1 MKYLICLGDLPS
13 FPFSRWREKVPKADE
28 GGTTEDDLACPAATL
43 TRRASPGRSPSA
55 SEAMDGRERPRAGL
69 SRQRERRLFSI
80 PLQTKLAALCGLI
93 IGVATAQL
101 ASANEPATAIVVQD
115 STPLRAAAKDS
126 AQQQAV
132 LWQGDAL
139 EVRGRR
145 LDYLQVYDHRRERAG
160 FVRAAQVRMLS
171 LRPQDAPEL
180 LAVVRF
186 LRDTSGAEAL
196 GIGYAAAYLKAAP
209 AGAIGAEPF
218 DALGTMA
225 DRLAR
230 RASTNR
236 NKANDGVIAAHL
248 EVVAGYGIN
257 IRSFEHDGRMQL
269 CYDGEAFRR
278 VLALKSTDEEKARAA
293 LALTRQECIDPAITP
308 VERMT
313 FDQWRA
319 DVLDRAPRA
328 NLPEY
333 EKNRLRMRS
342 AAVWAS
348 IAFERTRHG
357 DSAQDAANLA
367 VQELAAINKLDLAD
381 DDLAAYNDAAMRV
394 GASRWGAEPERAPSP
409 AGLAIITNRGQPGE
423 TCIKLLDR
431 KRDLAHPLLQRCT
444 FGTVWTN
451 SARANPY
458 GTALALAVQPL
469 ESWREMWL
477 FHLTGDGWRIDI
489 LPPGD
494 NAPDQPYL
502 NLGYIE
508 FAGWVPGG
516 KQMLAAR
523 EVRGGGKYM
532 HSFEV
537 LDLES
542 LAVSKRADNPQALSL
557 FYRWQDPAWKGQT
570 VSLR

>member
-1 MKYLICLGDLPS
+1 MK
-13 FPFSRWREKVPKADE
+13 FF
-28 GGTTEDDLACPAATL
+28 
-43 TRRASPGRSPSA
+43 
-55 SEAMDGRERPRAGL
+55 
-69 SRQRERRLFSI
+69 
-80 PLQTKLAALCGLI
+80 ALCGLI
-93 IGVATAQL
+93 IANVAQCVH
-101 ASANEPATAIVVQD
+101 ASESLTAIVVQD
-115 STPLRAAAKDS
+115 STPLRASAKDS

-145 LDYLQVYDHRRERAG
+145 LDYLQVYDHWRERAG
-160 FVRAAQVRMLS
+160 FVRAAQVRVLS
-171 LRPQDAPEL
+171 LQPENAPEL

-209 AGAIGAEPF
+209 ASAIGAEPF

-236 NKANDGVIAAHL
+236 NKANDVGIAAHL
-248 EVVAGYGIN
+248 EVVAGYGVS

-269 CYDGEAFRR
+269 CYDGDAFRR

-293 LALTRQECIDPAITP
+293 LALTRQECIDPTITP
-308 VERMT
+308 VERASL
-313 FDQWRA
+313 DQWRA
-319 DVLDRAPRA
+319 EVLGRAPRA

-333 EKNRLRMRS
+333 LKNRLRMRS

-357 DSAQDAANLA
+357 YSAQEAANLA
-367 VQELAAINKLDLAD
+367 VQELTGVNKLELTD

-394 GASRWGAEPERAPSP
+394 GASRWGVEPERATTP
-409 AGLAIITNRGQPGE
+409 AGLAIVTNQGQPGE

-444 FGTVWTN
+444 FGTVWPN
-451 SARANPY
+451 SAKSNPY
-458 GTALALAVQPL
+458 GSALALAVQPL
-469 ESWREMWL
+469 EGWRELWV
-477 FHLTGDGWRIDI
+477 FHLTGEGWRVDVA
-489 LPPGD
+489 PPGED
-494 NAPDQPYL
+494 APE
-502 NLGYIE
+502 LGYIE

-516 KQMLAAR
+516 RQMLAAR
-523 EVRGGGKYM
+523 EVRSAGKFTR
-532 HSFEV
+532 SFEV
-537 LDLES
+537 LDLET
-542 LAVSKRADNPQALSL
+542 LAVRKRVDNPQALSV

>member
-1 MKYLICLGDLPS
+1 LG
-13 FPFSRWREKVPKADE
+13 SR
-28 GGTTEDDLACPAATL
+28 
-43 TRRASPGRSPSA
+43 
-55 SEAMDGRERPRAGL
+55 
-69 SRQRERRLFSI
+69 SI
-80 PLQTKLAALCGLI
+80 RVRLAALCGLI
-93 IGVATAQL
+93 IGAVISQFACADEAT
-101 ASANEPATAIVVQD
+101 TAIVVQD
-115 STPLRAAAKDS
+115 SAPLRAAPKDS

-145 LDYLQVYDHRRERAG
+145 LDYVQVYDHRRERAG
-160 FVRAAQVRMLS
+160 FVRAAQVRVLS
-171 LRPQDAPEL
+171 LQPQDAPEL

-196 GIGYAAAYLKAAP
+196 GIGYAAAYLKAVP
-209 AGAIGAEPF
+209 ANAIGAEPF

-236 NKANDGVIAAHL
+236 NKANDAVIAAHL
-248 EVVAGYGIN
+248 EVVAGYGMN

-308 VERMT
+308 VERIA
-313 FDQWRA
+313 FDKWRA
-319 DVLDRAPRA
+319 EALDRAPRA

-333 EKNRLRMRS
+333 LKNRLRMRS

-357 DSAQDAANLA
+357 DSPQEAASLA
-367 VQELAAINKLDLAD
+367 LQELAAVNKLDMTD
-381 DDLAAYNDAAMRV
+381 EDLGAYNDTAMRV
-394 GASRWGAEPERAPSP
+394 GASRWGAEPAQPTPS
-409 AGLAIITNRGQPGE
+409 AGLAIVTSAGQPGE
-423 TCIKLLDR
+423 TCIRLLDR

-451 SARANPY
+451 SARSNPY
-458 GTALALAVQPL
+458 GTALTLAVQPL

-477 FHLTGDGWRIDI
+477 FHLTGDGWRIDVV
-489 LPPGD
+489 PPGD
-494 NAPDQPYL
+494 DAPDQSSL

-516 KQMLAAR
+516 KKMLAAR
-523 EVRGGGKYM
+523 EVRSAGKFTR
-532 HSFEV
+532 SFEV
-537 LDLES
+537 LDLDT
-542 LAVSKRADNPQALSL
+542 LAVHKRVDNPQALSL
-557 FYRWQDPAWKGQT
+557 FYRWQDPVWKGQT

>member
-1 MKYLICLGDLPS
+1 MKLFTAFAMIAGII
-13 FPFSRWREKVPKADE
+13 VAQ
-28 GGTTEDDLACPAATL
+28 GALA
-43 TRRASPGRSPSA
+43 G
-55 SEAMDGRERPRAGL
+55 E
-69 SRQRERRLFSI
+69 
-80 PLQTKLAALCGLI
+80 PL
-93 IGVATAQL
+93 
-101 ASANEPATAIVVQD
+101 TAIVVQD
-115 STPLRAAAKDS
+115 ATPLRAAARDS

-160 FVRAAQVRMLS
+160 FVRAAQVRILS
-171 LRPQDAPEL
+171 LLPQDAPEL

-186 LRDTSGAEAL
+186 LRDTFGAEAL
-196 GIGYAAAYLKAAP
+196 GIGYVAAYLKAAP

-278 VLALKSTDEEKARAA
+278 VLALKSSDEEKARAA
-293 LALTRQECIDPAITP
+293 LGLTRQECIDPVITP
-308 VERMT
+308 TERAT
-313 FDQWRA
+313 LDAWRA
-319 DVLDRAPRA
+319 EVLDRVPRA

-333 EKNRLRMRS
+333 LKNRLRMRS

-357 DSAQDAANLA
+357 ESAQEAANLA
-367 VQELAAINKLDLAD
+367 VQELTGVNKLELTD
-381 DDLAAYNDAAMRV
+381 DDFAAYNDAAMRV
-394 GASRWGAEPERAPSP
+394 GASRWGVEPERTTTP
-409 AGLAIITNRGQPGE
+409 AGPAIVTSQGQPGE

-444 FGTVWTN
+444 FGTVWAN
-451 SARANPY
+451 SAKANPY
-458 GTALALAVQPL
+458 GSALALAVQPL
-469 ESWREMWL
+469 ESWRELWL
-477 FHLTGDGWRIDI
+477 FHLTGDGWRIDVV
-489 LPPGD
+489 PPGD
-494 NAPDQPYL
+494 DAPE
-502 NLGYIE
+502 LGYIE

-516 KQMLAAR
+516 KKMLAAR
-523 EVRGGGKYM
+523 EVRSAGKFTR
-532 HSFEV
+532 SFEV
-537 LDLES
+537 LDMET
-542 LAVSKRADNPQALSL
+542 LAVHKRADNPQALSL
-557 FYRWQDPAWKGQT
+557 FYRWQDPVWKDQT

>member
-1 MKYLICLGDLPS
+1 M
-13 FPFSRWREKVPKADE
+13 
-28 GGTTEDDLACPAATL
+28 
-43 TRRASPGRSPSA
+43 
-55 SEAMDGRERPRAGL
+55 
-69 SRQRERRLFSI
+69 
-80 PLQTKLAALCGLI
+80 KLAAVVGLI
-93 IGVATAQL
+93 IAAVAAQF
-101 ASANEPATAIVVQD
+101 ARAEESATAIVVQD

-160 FVRAAQVRMLS
+160 FVRAAQVRVLS
-171 LRPQDAPEL
+171 LRPDSAPEL

-186 LRDTSGAEAL
+186 LRDSSGAEAL

-209 AGAIGAEPF
+209 ANAIGAEPF

-225 DRLAR
+225 ERLAQ
-230 RASTNR
+230 RASTNK
-236 NKANDGVIAAHL
+236 NKANDVAIAAHL
-248 EVVAGYGIN
+248 EVVAGYGVN

-269 CYDGEAFRR
+269 CYDGDAFRR
-278 VLALKSTDEEKARAA
+278 VLALKATDDEKARAA

-308 VERMT
+308 VDRVAL
-313 FDQWRA
+313 DKWRA
-319 DVLDRAPRA
+319 EVLDRAPRA

-333 EKNRLRMRS
+333 LKNRLRMRS
-342 AAVWAS
+342 AAVWAG

-357 DSAQDAANLA
+357 DSALDAANLA
-367 VQELAAINKLDLAD
+367 VQELAAINRLDLAD

-394 GASRWGAEPERAPSP
+394 GASRWGAEPERTPPP
-409 AGLAIITNRGQPGE
+409 AGLAIVTSPGQPGE

-431 KRDLAHPLLQRCT
+431 KRDLVHPLLQRCT

-451 SARANPY
+451 SARTNAY
-458 GTALALAVQPL
+458 GSALALAVQPL
-469 ESWREMWL
+469 ESWREMWV
-477 FHLTGDGWRIDI
+477 FHLSGEGWRIDI
-489 LPPGD
+489 VPPGD
-494 NAPDQPYL
+494 DAPA
-502 NLGYIE
+502 LGYIE

-523 EVRGGGKYM
+523 EVRSAGRFTR
-532 HSFEV
+532 SFEV
-537 LDLES
+537 LDLET
-542 LAVSKRADNPQALSL
+542 LAVQKRVDNPQALSL